1 MNISKHL
8 LVVLFLF
15 TLFGQSD
22 AQVWTSYKSI
32 QGVNDYLDLGEEL
45 YLATDAGLVI
55 VDKNTLEHT
64 IYGIEESDLSTDHFQ
79 SVTRTSS
86 GDTFIGTYDVVVA
99 KFDGSGFQDTI
110 SPDGLNPLLD
120 PELYDLKISETGEMW
135 LATSQGVFRQLGEEW
150 IKYNQEQLGFDFF
163 KVWDIEFDEDGAVYL
178 GAGNGVHK
186 FENDTWT
193 HLSEGTSLFA
203 YLDSDVFFS
212 EAGDLFFAGGL
223 DSIGR
228 FDGDSWTVISN
239 GGINGTHINGF
250 TEDQDGNIYFD
261 TWYDGVFKLIGD
273 SCVPYADDLNIGG
286 SSLGKSFYY
295 VDEEGVSWY
304 NRNIYLSANKN
315 GNIESTTL
323 SSTTIEYNH
332 IYDIKKGANGELFF
346 LMYSSTNSISV
357 LHPDGE
363 WSLLTIPTELF
374 YWSAYDGDLLYLS
387 ENDIWLSGYEGLYHY
402 DGAEWTLL
410 LDENCETI
418 LQDSQGRTYVQSDY
432 KVFII
437 ENGIISEYNQQNSP
451 LNSTHYVSAIG
462 LDAEDNLW
470 LGTNDGNSGVDANHA
485 IHKVS
490 SAGVWTTYT
499 RDDHDAIKFPRGEFH
514 FDVNG
519 NVWVASSFGVI
530 KFDGQ
535 NFSNPMLENAAIL
548 EAYQS
553 HSIESDAM
561 GKIYIAT
568 DNGLVTLFEGEWE
581 EMIVGNPEVI
591 FSPYLVGL
599 EFDDAGLLW
608 YGHSI
613 LGLYSY
619 LPAGVTATEE
629 VAGSRSSDFNV
640 YPNPASDKTIVSFS
654 IEEGAE
660 VNLTVFN
667 KLGQQVNQMA
677 LGYLSGGTYEADLDL
692 SAYPAGMY
700 LVQLR
705 QGKHTSIT
713 KLIID

>member
-32 QGVNDYLDLGEEL
+32 QGVNDYLDLGDEL

-64 IYGIEESDLSTDHFQ
+64 IYGIEGSDLSTDHFQ
-79 SVTRTSS
+79 SVARTSS

-110 SPDGLNPLLD
+110 FPDGLNPLMD

-150 IKYNQEQLGFDFF
+150 IKYNHEQLGTDFF
-163 KVWDIEFDEDGAVYL
+163 KVWDIEFDEEGAVYL

-212 EAGDLFFAGGL
+212 DAGDLFFAGGL

-228 FDGDSWTVISN
+228 FDGDSWTLISN

-273 SCVPYADDLNIGG
+273 SWEPYADDLNIGG
-286 SSLGKSFYY
+286 NSLGESFYY

-323 SSTTIEYNH
+323 SSTTIEYNR
-332 IYDIKKGANGELFF
+332 IYDVKKGANGELFF
-346 LMYSSTNSISV
+346 LMHSSTNSISV

-363 WSLLTIPTELF
+363 WSLLTLPTELL

-387 ENDIWLSGYEGLYHY
+387 ENDIWLSSNGGLYHY

-410 LDENCETI
+410 LDENCGTI
-418 LQDSQGRTYVQSDY
+418 LQNSQGSIYVQGDY

-437 ENGIISEYNQQNSP
+437 ENGTISEYNQQNAP
-451 LNSTHYVSAIG
+451 LISTHYISAIG

-470 LGTNDGNSGVDANHA
+470 LASNDGNSGADANHA
-485 IHKVS
+485 IQKVS
-490 SAGVWTTYT
+490 PAGAWTTYT
-499 RDDHDAIKFPRGEFH
+499 REDHDAIKFPRGEFH
-514 FDVNG
+514 FDIHG
-519 NVWVASSFGVI
+519 NVWVTSSFGVI

-561 GKIYIAT
+561 GKIYIAS

-581 EMIVGNPEVI
+581 EMIVGIPEVI
-591 FSPYLVGL
+591 FAPFKVGL

-608 YGHSI
+608 YGHNI

-619 LPAGVTATEE
+619 LPAAVTATEE
-629 VAGSRSSDFNV
+629 VAGSRSSDYSV
-640 YPNPASDKTIVSFS
+640 YPNPASDHTIVSFS

-667 KLGQQVNQMA
+667 KLGQQVNQVA
-677 LGYLSGGTYEADLDL
+677 LGYLNGGTYEADLDL
-692 SAYPAGMY
+692 NNYPAGMY

-705 QGKHTSIT
+705 QGKHTSVT